1 MMATRKSPQVNSIAW
16 HRKLTTMI
24 IAIGL
29 VSLLNIGR
37 HSMATSQ
44 IQQAEALIQ
53 AFVGLH
59 LVSAQTELT
68 SVLLQLRELMLKKQE
83 GTITTV
89 GFILR
94 LSELSKKLDE
104 IKDRYRLTELGEA
117 LGKISLQRMAE
128 SIFVPSKQRVA
139 IQWTLHSKIVDNFIQ
154 AYFDLQL
161 AINSAQLDK
170 LEIADL
176 RCDLADLRLE
186 IASLAQ
192 DLLSVIGLQKQ

>member
-16 HRKLTTMI
+16 HRKLTIMI

-68 SVLLQLRELMLKKQE
+68 SVLMQLRELMLKKQE